1 MKVLK
6 GCAWGIFVL
15 AALTVIL
22 FVVVVV
28 ANLYTAGRSFEHYFA
43 TETAVA
49 RSGPIFSPPMAGT
62 PVIPA
67 SSTAPDMVPTVN
79 AGFDATAAALFA
91 ADDATVAARF
101 AAFDRQVTA
110 IVASRSA
117 TAAAVDAAFR
127 RLFATVTPTP

>member
-15 AALTVIL
+15 AALAVIL

-28 ANLYTAGRSFEHYFA
+28 ANLYTAGRSFDHYFA

-49 RSGPIFSPPMAGT
+49 RNGPAFSPPMAGT

-67 SSTAPDMVPTVN
+67 SNTAPN
-79 AGFDATAAALFA
+79 TAATVSANFDHL
-91 ADDATVAARF
+91 ATVGAETRNATGTAVISAINQQVAEITAA
-101 AAFDRQVTA
+101 
-110 IVASRSA
+110 RSA
-117 TAAAVDAAFR
+117 TAAAVGAAFK
-127 RLFATVTPTP
+127 RLFATPTPSR